1 MKTKRKS
8 HKGFSLVELMVA
20 IAAGLIVVLAA
31 GIVMYLGQISWNDAW
46 KKVNLQR
53 DASYAMLAMSQYIK
67 KATEADVN
75 GPVLNL
81 EIKREDPNNPH
92 TYITIEVVFSFDA
105 DANDLL
111 CEVGGN
117 TQTILD
123 GKVKDLQFI
132 MDSNYPDT
140 VKINLTLKED
150 NVELEFESTVMLRN
164 AGG

>member
-1 MKTKRKS
+1 MKTKIKS
-8 HKGFSLVELMVA
+8 RKGFTLVELTVA
-20 IAAGLIVVLAA
+20 IVAGLIVVLAA
-31 GIVMYLGQISWNDAW
+31 GIVVYLGQISWNDAW

-67 KATEADVN
+67 KATDVN
-75 GPVLNL
+75 DTDFTSTSLPLKVDGN
-81 EIKREDPNNPH
+81 D
-92 TYITIEVVFSFDA
+92 VVFTYDT

-111 CEVGGN
+111 CQAGGN

-150 NVELEFESTVMLRN
+150 NIELEFESTVMMRN
-164 AGG
+164 TGG

>member
-1 MKTKRKS
+1 MKTKIKS
-8 HKGFSLVELMVA
+8 CKGFTLVELLVA
-20 IAAGLIVVLAA
+20 MSAGLIVVLAA
-31 GIVMYLGQISWNDAW
+31 GIVIYLGQISWNDAW
-46 KKVNLQR
+46 NKVNLQR

-67 KATEADVN
+67 KATDVN
-75 GPVLNL
+75 DTDFTLTSLPLKVDGNDV
-81 EIKREDPNNPH
+81 I
-92 TYITIEVVFSFDA
+92 FSYDA

-132 MDSNYPDT
+132 MDPNYPDT

>member
-1 MKTKRKS
+1 MKTKIKS
-8 HKGFSLVELMVA
+8 RKGFTLVELLVA

-67 KATEADVN
+67 KAKCAEDVN
-75 GPVLNL
+75 DGTALKLYLQCQCPPSC
-81 EIKREDPNNPH
+81 DPNV
-92 TYITIEVVFSFDA
+92 IFSYDA

-111 CEVGGN
+111 CVVEGN

-123 GKVKDLQFI
+123 GEVGDLEFD
-132 MDSNYPDT
+132 MDPNYPDT

-150 NVELEFESTVMLRN
+150 NVELEFESTVMMRN